1 MSAASYEA
9 RAFGVHS
16 AMPLRTAHRLCPNG
30 VFLPG
35 RFDRYRELSRQVM
48 RIFASYTPLVE
59 PISLDEAFMDVT
71 ASMAAFGDGKTIARS
86 LKDRV
91 LDEAGLVVS
100 VGVAT
105 NKLCAK
111 VASDLRKPDAL
122 VVVPPGGEAAFLAPL
137 AVTGLWRRA
146 ADAPD
151 ARRLRRHHHRPTGG
165 HAGGHA
171 VRRRFGIHGV
181 ELRLRA
187 LGVDPSKVSSGQA
200 PKSIG
205 HELTFNH
212 DVTDPARLEAT
223 LLDLAESVATRL
235 RNHHMAAGAVQLKL
249 RYEGF
254 DTITRQAPLGHQV
267 RDSEPLYQLA
277 VSLLHK
283 ALSPEQ
289 AVRLIGLTAI
299 NLSEVQQLTLFDATD
314 RTDRIAQSI
323 DAVRE
328 RFGEKAITR
337 ARLIGHRDHRRP
349 DFGERRKLPPTS
361 NNAEQTLDESNGRS
375 WRAPFRT
382 PVLQAAG
389 EGARHDGTHQDHAGP
404 GAGALGSAPGHLG
417 ADGRPS
423 ADGPRLRRSA
433 TRRPPTRPS
442 AAAHHA
448 AGRDRC
454 RAGAVFDGRQR
465 RFQAHGGARPSRLSR
480 SSRLGHVGRVDRLPA
495 DDPDRS
501 VTGLDPA
508 RVASRI
514 DQAGAGQAHGAA
526 VQLGDRPRHRRH
538 PERELPGADLVVDAP
553 RRLRPVD
560 GL

>member
-1 MSAASYEA
+1 VRTILHADLDAFYASVEVLDDPSLRGKPVIVGGDPNARGVVSAASYEA

-16 AMPLRTAHRLCPNG
+16 AMPLRTAHRLCPTG

-71 ASMAAFGDGKTIARS
+71 ASRAAFGDGATIARS
-86 LKDRV
+86 LKERV

-137 AVTGLWRRA
+137 PVTRLWGVGAKTRQTLADYGVATIGQLA
-146 ADAPD
+146 ALPEGT
-151 ARRLRRHHHRPTGG
+151 L
-165 HAGGHA
+165 
-171 VRRRFGIHGV
+171 RRRFGIHGA

-187 LGVDPSKVSSGQA
+187 LGVDPSRVSSGQA

-205 HELTFNH
+205 HELTFNR

-267 RDSEPLYQLA
+267 RDSEPIYQLG

-283 ALSPEQ
+283 ALSPER

-299 NLSEVQQLTLFDATD
+299 HLSEVQQLTLFDAPD

-349 DFGERRKLPPTS
+349 DFGERPEAPS
-361 NNAEQTLDESNGRS
+361 DE
-375 WRAPFRT
+375 
-382 PVLQAAG
+382 
-389 EGARHDGTHQDHAGP
+389 
-404 GAGALGSAPGHLG
+404 
-417 ADGRPS
+417 
-423 ADGPRLRRSA
+423 
-433 TRRPPTRPS
+433 
-442 AAAHHA
+442 
-448 AGRDRC
+448 
-454 RAGAVFDGRQR
+454 
-465 RFQAHGGARPSRLSR
+465 
-480 SSRLGHVGRVDRLPA
+480 
-495 DDPDRS
+495 
-501 VTGLDPA
+501 
-508 RVASRI
+508 
-514 DQAGAGQAHGAA
+514 
-526 VQLGDRPRHRRH
+526 
-538 PERELPGADLVVDAP
+538 
-553 RRLRPVD
+553 
-560 GL
+560 